1 MQFGWLPIVSEKI
14 NRPKGD
20 DNLSGDK
27 LKIMHEVKV
36 PRRY

>member
-1 MQFGWLPIVSEKI
+1 MQFGWLPIVSEK
-14 NRPKGD
+14 NRSKGD
-20 DNLSGDK
+20 DNFSGDK